1 MSYTFPT
8 QPIVA
13 PAKKK
18 DARKD
23 AADAAARH
31 CSPLPSREHG
41 RAAVAVDGDRGS
53 QYALKWAAD
62 NILSRAR
69 PFFLVH
75 VRRKPT
81 FLQGPGI
88 YVT

>member
-23 AADAAARH
+23 AADAAERH

-41 RAAVAVDGDRGS
+41 RAAD
-53 QYALKWAAD
+53 ALKWAAD

-81 FLQGPGI
+81 FLQGPG
-88 YVT
+88 T